1 MPLDGDPDAAALSD
15 LFDVFAEAGVA
26 RAVTDVDDLEIARVH
41 PAAKEEIGGRGVTL
55 V

>member
-1 MPLDGDPDAAALSD
+1 MSLHGDPDVAALSD

-26 RAVTDVDDLEIARVH
+26 RAVAGVDDLEIARIH
-41 PAAKEEIGGRGVTL
+41 PVPKEEIGGRGVTL